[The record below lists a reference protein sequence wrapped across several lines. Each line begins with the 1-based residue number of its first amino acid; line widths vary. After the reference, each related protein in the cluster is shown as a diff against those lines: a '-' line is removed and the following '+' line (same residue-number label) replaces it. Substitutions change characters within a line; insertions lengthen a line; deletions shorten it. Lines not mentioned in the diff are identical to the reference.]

1 MAKFIS
7 NATWVLLVAGCSAAT
22 PPSEEPAPSPQ
33 IASSPQA
40 EQQEEGALADEREV
54 TQESKGEAA
63 EIRLLAAMPPETC
76 EEGRT
81 CTPPTAF
88 AKEVCKGRYPG
99 LAVRMFEKNTPW
111 KRMYVQVESMEAVNT
126 YGGVT
131 TQNLV
136 FTEEVLVLHYQS
148 SDGGG
153 IKIGGASDVDVLR
166 WDGTCATVREEL
178 LSEHRMP
185 TIKNATVTWRYLDPE
200 TQEGLLQAK
209 YVKVRYDQQRTVC
222 RKSSASNPTEPCR
235 KATEK
240 LNDAITVAVR
250 GGIQLPDPGELPAW
264 EQPE

>member
-1 MAKFIS
+1 M
-7 NATWVLLVAGCSAAT
+7 WVTGCGGAAL
-22 PPSEEPAPSPQ
+22 PAESP
-33 IASSPQA
+33 SSPPETASAPRA
-40 EQQEEGALADEREV
+40 EEQEEAALADEREV
-54 TQESKGEAA
+54 AGSDSEPVEAK
-63 EIRLLAAMPPETC
+63 LVAAMPPESC
-76 EEGRT
+76 QEGQA
-81 CTPPTAF
+81 CTPPAAF

-126 YGGVT
+126 YGGVST
-131 TQNLV
+131 KNLV

-148 SDGGG
+148 SDAGG
-153 IKIGGASDVDVLR
+153 IKVGGASDVDVLR

-185 TIKNATVTWRYLDPE
+185 TIKNATITWRYLDEE

-209 YVKVRYDQQRTVC
+209 YVKVRYDQQRDVC

-250 GGIQLPDPGELPAW
+250 GGIELPDPGELPAW
-264 EQPE
+264 KKPD